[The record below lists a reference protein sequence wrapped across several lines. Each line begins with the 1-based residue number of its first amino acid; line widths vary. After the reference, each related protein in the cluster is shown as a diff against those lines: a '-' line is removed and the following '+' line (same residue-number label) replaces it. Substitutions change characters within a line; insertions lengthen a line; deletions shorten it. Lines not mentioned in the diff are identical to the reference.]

1 MTNNNK
7 RVALQADKK
16 EQLNAVLESLKEAML
31 EANESGDA
39 ELSAALQETL
49 DQVANQAADCFAVV
63 LDQCTIEL
71 QNAGGTIISTPPI
84 FSRVINDPFSLECC
98 ISPTT
103 VDAVTECGILP
114 DAATVNEV
122 RATGPLNYYLTFD
135 LNTYFNDG
143 NQGCADQ
150 DVRPFVCT
158 GSTCVDEVLC
168 YTPLDEVDACPDF
181 CNGAVF
187 SFAVRC
193 SLCEFGDKITA
204 TYVIVHLL
212 PNCN

>member
-1 MTNNNK
+1 MTNRNT
-7 RVALQADKK
+7 RLSLESDKK
-16 EQLNAVLESLKEAML
+16 EQLSDVLENLK
-31 EANESGDA
+31 DA
-39 ELSAALQETL
+39 LQQAEDDNNAALAAKLQGVFQ
-49 DQVANQAADCFAVV
+49 QVDNLAADCFAVA

-71 QNAGGTIISTPPI
+71 PNAGGTIISTPPL
-84 FSRVINDPFSLECC
+84 FAEVINDPFSLQCC

-103 VDAVTECGILP
+103 VGAVTDCGIIP

-122 RATGPLNYYLTFD
+122 RATGPLNYYLTFN
-135 LNTYFNDG
+135 LNTFFNNG
-143 NQGCADQ
+143 NQECSDQ

-158 GSTCVDEVLC
+158 GSTCVDEILC
-168 YTPLDEVDACPDF
+168 YSPLDEGDVCPDF
-181 CNGAVF
+181 CNGNVF

-212 PNCN
+212 PDCE